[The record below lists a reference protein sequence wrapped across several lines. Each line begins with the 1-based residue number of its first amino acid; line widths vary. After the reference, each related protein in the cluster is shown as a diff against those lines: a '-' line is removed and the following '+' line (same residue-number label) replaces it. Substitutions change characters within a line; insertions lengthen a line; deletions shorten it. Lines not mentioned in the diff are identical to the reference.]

1 MVCAVPGAEILVGL
15 KTIVP
20 NSFGES
26 TLKLEA
32 SS

>member
-1 MVCAVPGAEILVGL
+1 MVCVVPGAEKLVGL

-20 NSFGES
+20 SSVGES

-32 SS
+32 RS